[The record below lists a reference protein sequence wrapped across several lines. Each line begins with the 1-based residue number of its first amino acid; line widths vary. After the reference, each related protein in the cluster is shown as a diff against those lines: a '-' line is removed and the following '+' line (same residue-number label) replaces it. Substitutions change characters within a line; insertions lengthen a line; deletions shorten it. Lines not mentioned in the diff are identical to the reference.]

1 MLYVIHIKT
10 DFDAFKF
17 TFVYADFWPPLPVS
31 CSEPD
36 TEPVRRVLTVQEKLC
51 SEDLAR
57 PPPAELYVNL
67 LDEEE
72 QGGGRESDDTASTV
86 SLSKKEKFKFRLYF
100 ICLYY

>member
-1 MLYVIHIKT
+1 M
-10 DFDAFKF
+10 
-17 TFVYADFWPPLPVS
+17 S

-36 TEPVRRVLTVQEKLC
+36 TEPVRRVLTVQEKLG

-57 PPPAELYVNL
+57 PPRAELYVNL

-86 SLSKKEKFKFRLYF
+86 RLPQKIEIRISLLF
-100 ICLYY
+100 